1 VALIIGMCAQCRR
14 HELASLKVDEV
25 KVRDDVIVISILET
39 KTKRP
44 RTNCITEPLWIGLI
58 KKYISLR
65 PPNLELRRFFLYYA
79 NNKCTRQP
87 VGIHSFGKMPSKIA
101 AYLKLPNAIEYTG
114 HCFCRSSAT
123 LLAGEGADITTIKRH
138 GNWKST
144 AVAEGY
150 IEDSLKAKIALTN
163 QLVARNT
170 SSFPAAVA
178 STSSSSFQNIVNE
191 HQENTQ
197 AVISEGLTTNLD
209 NLDVKLKNSV
219 PNINFSQCTRCT
231 INVNFK

>member
-1 VALIIGMCAQCRR
+1 MCAACRR

-44 RTNCITEPLWIGLI
+44 RRNCITEPLWIGLI

-65 PPNLELRRFFLYYA
+65 PL
-79 NNKCTRQP
+79 
-87 VGIHSFGKMPSKIA
+87 
-101 AYLKLPNAIEYTG
+101 
-114 HCFCRSSAT
+114 
-123 LLAGEGADITTIKRH
+123 
-138 GNWKST
+138 ST

-150 IEDSLKAKIALTN
+150 IEDSLKAKIALAN
-163 QLVARNT
+163 QLVGRNT

-197 AVISEGLTTNLD
+197 AVISEGLTTNR
-209 NLDVKLKNSV
+209 SV
-219 PNINFSQCTRCT
+219 VHTRFYFSLY
-231 INVNFK
+231 VFFKKKIGIFAIMN

>member
-1 VALIIGMCAQCRR
+1 M
-14 HELASLKVDEV
+14 ASLKVDEV

-101 AYLKLPNAIEYTG
+101 AYLKLPNAIQYTG
-114 HCFCRSSAT
+114 HCFRRSRAT
-123 LLAGEGADITTIKRH
+123 LLAGQGADITTIKRH

-150 IEDSLKAKIALTN
+150 IEDSLKAKIALAN
-163 QLVARNT
+163 QLVGRNT

-197 AVISEGLTTNLD
+197 AVISEGLTTNLH

-219 PNINFSQCTRCT
+219 PNLNIFQCTRCT

>member
-1 VALIIGMCAQCRR
+1 
-14 HELASLKVDEV
+14 
-25 KVRDDVIVISILET
+25 
-39 KTKRP
+39 
-44 RTNCITEPLWIGLI
+44 
-58 KKYISLR
+58 
-65 PPNLELRRFFLYYA
+65 
-79 NNKCTRQP
+79 

-101 AYLKLPNAIEYTG
+101 AYLKLPNAIQYTG
-114 HCFCRSSAT
+114 HCFRRSRAT
-123 LLAGEGADITTIKRH
+123 LLAGQGADITTIKRH

-150 IEDSLKAKIALTN
+150 IEDSLKAKIALAN
-163 QLVARNT
+163 QLVGRNT

-197 AVISEGLTTNLD
+197 AVISEGLTTNLH

-219 PNINFSQCTRCT
+219 PNINISQCTRCT